1 MARLRAVRMP
11 SSSSRTKSLSDT
23 GPILPAG
30 SKGVLCVPRGEC
42 DGVDRSSRDCKQTM
56 TSSSPS
62 TGQCGWTA
70 RTDPVRRS
78 RNERRRIPMTGLS
91 LLSRAD
97 QRVCVALSDDRMA
110 QGLNDLRWHLPTLL
124 AGGTNT
130 LVIDVSGV
138 ARLSSTCVAT
148 LLWVKLSC
156 QSRRVRV
163 VLADPTERTLEVLT
177 RTGLASV
184 FEIESR
190 ES

>member
-1 MARLRAVRMP
+1 
-11 SSSSRTKSLSDT
+11 
-23 GPILPAG
+23 
-30 SKGVLCVPRGEC
+30 
-42 DGVDRSSRDCKQTM
+42 
-56 TSSSPS
+56 
-62 TGQCGWTA
+62 
-70 RTDPVRRS
+70 
-78 RNERRRIPMTGLS
+78 MTGLS

-97 QRVCVALSDDRMA
+97 QQVCVALRDDRMA

-148 LLWVKLSC
+148 RLWVKRSC

-163 VLADPTERTLEVLT
+163 VLADPTDRTLEVLT

-190 ES
+190 EP

>member
-1 MARLRAVRMP
+1 
-11 SSSSRTKSLSDT
+11 
-23 GPILPAG
+23 
-30 SKGVLCVPRGEC
+30 
-42 DGVDRSSRDCKQTM
+42 
-56 TSSSPS
+56 
-62 TGQCGWTA
+62 
-70 RTDPVRRS
+70 
-78 RNERRRIPMTGLS
+78 MTGLS

-130 LVIDVSGV
+130 LVIDVSRV
-138 ARLSSTCVAT
+138 ARLSSTCVA
-148 LLWVKLSC
+148 
-156 QSRRVRV
+156 RRVRV